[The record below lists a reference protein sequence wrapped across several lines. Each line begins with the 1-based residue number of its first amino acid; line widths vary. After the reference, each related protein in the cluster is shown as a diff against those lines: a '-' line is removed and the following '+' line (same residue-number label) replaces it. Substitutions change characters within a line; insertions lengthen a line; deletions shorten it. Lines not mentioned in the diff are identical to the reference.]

1 MPIPRKVAVAK
12 THTRG
17 IMVDETIITIN
28 DQLGIPRAELEYK
41 ASRSGGPGGQHV
53 NTSSTRI
60 ELTWNAATSQ
70 ALDDTQRAR
79 IMEKLASRLD
89 NDGVLRLVSAG
100 SRSQHQN
107 REEVTKRFADV
118 IARALRVPKPRKATK
133 VPRGV
138 KEDRL
143 REKKKRS
150 EIKQGRSRIGPNE

>member
-1 MPIPRKVAVAK
+1 
-12 THTRG
+12 
-17 IMVDETIITIN
+17 MVDETVVIVN
-28 DQLGIPRAELEYK
+28 DQLSVPRAELEYK

-60 ELTWNAATSQ
+60 ELTWNVATSQ
-70 ALDDTQRAR
+70 SLSDEQRTR

-89 NDGVLRLVSAG
+89 GEGNLRLVSAG

-107 REEVTKRFADV
+107 REEVTKRFGDV
-118 IARALRVPKPRKATK
+118 IERALRVPKPRKATK
-133 VPRGV
+133 VPKGV

-150 EIKQGRSRIGPNE
+150 ETKQGRSRIGPYE

>member
-1 MPIPRKVAVAK
+1 
-12 THTRG
+12 
-17 IMVDETIITIN
+17 MVDETIVVVN
-28 DQLGIPRAELEYK
+28 DRLSIPRAELDYK

-60 ELTWNAATSQ
+60 ELTWNVATSPS
-70 ALDDTQRAR
+70 LNDEQRAR

-89 NDGVLRLVSAG
+89 NEGVLRLVSAG

-107 REEVTKRFADV
+107 REEVTKRFGET
-118 IARALRVPKPRKATK
+118 IERALRVPKPRKATK
-133 VPRGV
+133 VPKGV

-150 EIKQGRSRIGPNE
+150 ETKQARSRIGPYE